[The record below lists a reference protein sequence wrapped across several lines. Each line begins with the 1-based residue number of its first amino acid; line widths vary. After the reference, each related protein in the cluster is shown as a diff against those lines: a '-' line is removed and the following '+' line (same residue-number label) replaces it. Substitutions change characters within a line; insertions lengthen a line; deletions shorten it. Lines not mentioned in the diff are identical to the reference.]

1 MLIAESGSTKTE
13 WRYCRAG
20 KVERSF
26 KSPGFN
32 PNVMSREKILAQF
45 QEVKTQYLSDLS
57 AGQIFFYG
65 AGTRG
70 EAQNRTV
77 TEAIAA
83 IFPGAEIFVGYDLL
97 AAARSTMRGEGIACI
112 LGTGSNSCLHKGG
125 EIVEIHGGL
134 GYIFG
139 DEGSGGDLG
148 KHLMKGML
156 QDDFP
161 VEVKEKILR
170 KEAKSLD
177 QLKMDIIID
186 PKPNVKMASLAAYI
200 PELIHIQEI
209 EQMVVN
215 RFLAFLDTTVLKMN
229 NYVDLPL
236 DFIGSVGYYFS
247 DQVKQACKQRG
258 LKPMRFVKDPIDNLV
273 EYHLKD

>member
-1 MLIAESGSTKTE
+1 MTTLE
-13 WRYCRAG
+13 
-20 KVERSF
+20 
-26 KSPGFN
+26 
-32 PNVMSREKILAQF
+32 
-45 QEVKTQYLSDLS
+45 
-57 AGQIFFYG
+57 
-65 AGTRG
+65 
-70 EAQNRTV
+70 
-77 TEAIAA
+77 
-83 IFPGAEIFVGYDLL
+83 LL
-97 AAARSTMRGEGIACI
+97 QRRW
-112 LGTGSNSCLHKGG
+112 
-125 EIVEIHGGL
+125 
-134 GYIFG
+134 
-139 DEGSGGDLG
+139 
-148 KHLMKGML
+148 
-156 QDDFP
+156 
-161 VEVKEKILR
+161 EVKEKILR

-247 DQVKQACKQRG
+247 DQMKQACKQRG